1 VTIYKP
7 AAYPWLC
14 L

>member
-7 AAYPWLC
+7 AERDE
-14 L
+14 